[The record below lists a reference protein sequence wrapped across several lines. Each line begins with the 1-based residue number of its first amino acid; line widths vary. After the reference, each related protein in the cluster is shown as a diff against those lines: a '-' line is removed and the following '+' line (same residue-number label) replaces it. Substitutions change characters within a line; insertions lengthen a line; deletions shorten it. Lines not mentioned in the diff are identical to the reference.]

1 MQSDYLVL
9 SKRVGALQTLGL
21 GSSDFTSAELDEL
34 KAQIARDELTA
45 REFFG
50 LTKPA

>member
-1 MQSDYLVL
+1 
-9 SKRVGALQTLGL
+9 
-21 GSSDFTSAELDEL
+21 EL

>member
-1 MQSDYLVL
+1 M
-9 SKRVGALQTLGL
+9 
-21 GSSDFTSAELDEL
+21 